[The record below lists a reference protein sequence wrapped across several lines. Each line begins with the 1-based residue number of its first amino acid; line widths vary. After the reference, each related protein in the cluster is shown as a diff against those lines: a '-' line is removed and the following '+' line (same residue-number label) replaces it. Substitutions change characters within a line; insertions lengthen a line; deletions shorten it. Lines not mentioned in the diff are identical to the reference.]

1 MKYDEVI
8 NVNNDIKFRRVLL
21 KLSGEAIADKKTGE
35 IFDPDKIKGI
45 SDAIRRLTDD
55 GVEVA
60 VVIGAGNIW
69 RGVYGKG
76 LNRARADQMGM
87 LGTMI
92 NSMRIEDALE
102 SAGCKVSIMSSIPM
116 QGFAE
121 PYDFRKAR
129 RHLSNGKVVIL
140 GGGLGTPF
148 ITTDT
153 AAVVRGGEIGADVI
167 LMAKNIDG
175 IYTADPRNDP
185 DAKRYKVVSYAECL
199 GKNLRATDASAS
211 AIAQDQGVD
220 MYVFAL
226 SDPENIVR
234 AVHGEEIGTLVTHD
248 AETEP
253 ELY

>member
-1 MKYDEVI
+1 MNKELRF
-8 NVNNDIKFRRVLL
+8 KRVLL
-21 KLSGEAIADKKTGE
+21 KLSGEAIADKENGE
-35 IFDPDKIKGI
+35 IFDPSLIGEIAKTVKE
-45 SDAIRRLTDD
+45 LTDG

-60 VVIGAGNIW
+60 IVIGAGNIW
-69 RGVYGKG
+69 RGAYGKG

-92 NSMRIEDALE
+92 NSMRMEDALE
-102 SAGCKVSIMSSIPM
+102 KAGCTVSLMSSIPM

-129 RHLSNGKVVIL
+129 KNLEKGKVVIL

-175 IYTADPRNDP
+175 IYTADPRKDP
-185 DAKRYKVVSYAECL
+185 AAKRYKVVSYDECL
-199 GKNLRATDASAS
+199 EKNLRATDPSAS
-211 AIAQDQGVD
+211 AIGKDQGVD

-226 SDPENIVR
+226 SKPENILR
-234 AVHGEEIGTLVTHD
+234 AVYGDEIGTLVTHD
-248 AETEP
+248 SAAEA

>member
-1 MKYDEVI
+1 MNSKI
-8 NVNNDIKFRRVLL
+8 RFKRILL
-21 KLSGEAIADKKTGE
+21 KLSGEAIADKTNGE
-35 IFDPDKIKGI
+35 IFDSALIEDIASVIK
-45 SDAIRRLTDD
+45 RLTDD

-60 VVIGAGNIW
+60 IVIGAGNIW

-92 NSMRIEDALE
+92 NSMRMEDALE
-102 SAGCKVSIMSSIPM
+102 KAGCKVSLMSSVPM

-129 RHLSNGKVVIL
+129 RYLSTGKVVIL

-153 AAVVRGGEIGADVI
+153 AGVVRGGEIGADVI

-175 IYTADPRNDP
+175 VYTADPRTNS
-185 DAKRYKVVSYAECL
+185 DARRYRLISYDECL
-199 GKNLRATDASAS
+199 EKNLRATDPSAS
-211 AIAQDQGVD
+211 AIGKDQGVD

-226 SDPENIVR
+226 EKPENILR
-234 AVHGEEIGTLVTHD
+234 AVYGEEIGTLVTHD
-248 AETEP
+248 SKAQS
-253 ELY
+253 ELF

>member
-1 MKYDEVI
+1 MNHEIRFK
-8 NVNNDIKFRRVLL
+8 RVLL
-21 KLSGEAIADKKTGE
+21 KLSGEAIADKANGD
-35 IFDPDKIKGI
+35 IFDASLIADIAGVIK
-45 SDAIRRLTDD
+45 RLTDD

-69 RGVYGKG
+69 RGAYGKG
-76 LNRARADQMGM
+76 VNRARADQMGM

-92 NSMRIEDALE
+92 NSMRMEDALE
-102 SAGCKVSIMSSIPM
+102 KAGCTVSLMSSIPM

-129 RHLSNGKVVIL
+129 KYLSKGKVVVL

-153 AAVVRGGEIGADVI
+153 AGVVRGGEIGADVI

-175 IYTADPRNDP
+175 IYTADPRKDSS
-185 DAKRYKVVSYAECL
+185 AKRYKLISYDECL
-199 GKNLRATDASAS
+199 EKNLRATDPSAS
-211 AIAQDQGVD
+211 AIGKDQGVD

-226 SDPENIVR
+226 EKPENILR
-234 AVHGEEIGTLVTHD
+234 AVYGEEIGTLVTHD
-248 AETEP
+248 STAKA

>member
-1 MKYDEVI
+1 MNK
-8 NVNNDIKFRRVLL
+8 DIRFRRVLL
-21 KLSGEAIADKKTGE
+21 KLSGEAIADKENGE
-35 IFDPDKIKGI
+35 IFDKKMIDDIASVIKK
-45 SDAIRRLTDD
+45 LTDG

-60 VVIGAGNIW
+60 IVIGAGNIW

-92 NSMRIEDALE
+92 NSMRMEDALE
-102 SAGCKVSIMSSIPM
+102 QAGCTVSLMSSIPM

-129 RHLSNGKVVIL
+129 RSLSKGKVVIL

-175 IYTADPRNDP
+175 IYTSDPRKNP
-185 DAKRYKVVSYAECL
+185 DAKRYKVVSYDECL
-199 GKNLRATDASAS
+199 EKNLRATDPSAS
-211 AIAQDQGVD
+211 AIGKDQGVD

-226 SDPENIVR
+226 EKPENILR
-234 AVHGEEIGTLVTHD
+234 AVYGEEIGTLVTHD
-248 AETEP
+248 GNAES

>member
-1 MKYDEVI
+1 M
-8 NVNNDIKFRRVLL
+8 NNEKRFHRVLL
-21 KLSGEAIADKKTGE
+21 KLSGEAVANKATGE
-35 IFDPDKIKGI
+35 IFDTEIISQIASVIKK
-45 SDAIRRLTDD
+45 LTDD

-60 VVIGAGNIW
+60 IVVGAGNIW

-92 NSMRIEDALE
+92 NSMRLEDALE
-102 SAGCKVSIMSSIPM
+102 SAGCKVSLMSSIPM
-116 QGFAE
+116 QGFSE

-129 RHLSNGKVVIL
+129 RYLGKGKVVIL

-175 IYTADPRNDP
+175 IYTEDPRKHSDNP
-185 DAKRYKVVSYAECL
+185 NPNAKRYKVASYDECL
-199 GKNLRATDASAS
+199 AKDLRATDSSAS
-211 AIAQDQGVD
+211 AIAKDQGID

-226 SDPENIVR
+226 EEPENIVR
-234 AVHGEEIGTLVTHD
+234 AVYGEEIGTLVTHD
-248 AETEP
+248 GSITP

>member
-1 MKYDEVI
+1 MGNEI
-8 NVNNDIKFRRVLL
+8 RFRRVLL

-35 IFDPDKIKGI
+35 IFDSGIIDKIAGI
-45 SDAIRRLTDD
+45 VKRLTDD

-60 VVIGAGNIW
+60 IVIGAGNIW

-76 LNRARADQMGM
+76 LNRARADEMGM

-92 NSMRIEDALE
+92 NSMRLEDALE
-102 SAGCKVSIMSSIPM
+102 TAGCKVTLMSSIPM

-129 RHLSNGKVVIL
+129 RHLEKGKVVIL

-175 IYTADPRNDP
+175 IYTSDPRKDST
-185 DAKRYKVVSYAECL
+185 AKRFKTVSYDECL
-199 GKNLRATDASAS
+199 SKNLRATDASAS
-211 AIAQDQGVD
+211 AIAKDQKVD
-220 MYVFAL
+220 MYVFGL
-226 SDPENIVR
+226 DDPENIVR
-234 AVHGEEIGTLVTHD
+234 AVYGEEIGTLVTHD
-248 AETEP
+248 GNIKS

>member
-1 MKYDEVI
+1 M
-8 NVNNDIKFRRVLL
+8 NNDIKFRRVLL
-21 KLSGEAIADKKTGE
+21 KLSGEAIADKENGE
-35 IFDPDKIKGI
+35 IFDPGMIDSIASVIK
-45 SDAIRRLTDD
+45 SLTDD
-55 GVEVA
+55 GAEIA

-69 RGVYGKG
+69 RGAYGKG

-92 NSMRIEDALE
+92 NSMRLEDALE
-102 SAGCKVSIMSSIPM
+102 KAGCSVSLMSSIPM

-129 RHLSNGKVVIL
+129 RYLSKGKVVIL

-153 AAVVRGGEIGADVI
+153 AAVVRGGEIGANVI

-175 IYTADPRNDP
+175 IYTADPRKDAA
-185 DAKRYKVVSYAECL
+185 AKRYKVVSYDECL
-199 GKNLRATDASAS
+199 EKNLRATDPSAS
-211 AIAQDQGVD
+211 AIGKDQGVD

-226 SDPENIVR
+226 EKPENIRR
-234 AVHGEEIGTLVTHD
+234 AIYGEEIGTLVSHD
-248 AETEP
+248 STIKS

>member
-1 MKYDEVI
+1 M
-8 NVNNDIKFRRVLL
+8 NNQIRFRRVLL
-21 KLSGEAIADKKTGE
+21 KLSGEAIADKTNGE
-35 IFDPDKIKGI
+35 IFDPSLIDGIASVIKQL
-45 SDAIRRLTDD
+45 SDD

-60 VVIGAGNIW
+60 IVIGAGNIW
-69 RGVYGKG
+69 RGAYGKG

-92 NSMRIEDALE
+92 NSMRMEDALE
-102 SAGCKVSIMSSIPM
+102 SAGCKVSLMSSIPM

-121 PYDFRKAR
+121 PYDFRLAR
-129 RHLSNGKVVIL
+129 KHLSSGKTVVL

-175 IYTADPRNDP
+175 VYTADPRKCS
-185 DAKRYKVVSYAECL
+185 DAKRYKVISYDECL
-199 GKNLRATDASAS
+199 ERDLRATDPSAS
-211 AIAQDQGVD
+211 AIGKDQGVD

-226 SDPENIVR
+226 EKPENILR
-234 AVHGEEIGTLVTHD
+234 AVYGEEIGTLVTHD
-248 AETEP
+248 GNVKSEV
-253 ELY
+253 Y